1 MRYWKWPVQ
10 GNGSHS
16 YSWNGITL
24 SVNFGSAT
32 YDWDNMLPNYTGEY
46 TEDQANAVAQL
57 MYHAGVACN
66 MSYSSDASSAYTENM
81 GNGMINYFRYKSNGY
96 HTQWYTS
103 LSLSEI
109 NTMFIE
115 DLLAGRPIL
124 MGGAAADRQSG
135 HEFVCD
141 GIDADGLF
149 HINWGWGGSSNGFFA
164 LSALDPDQQ
173 GIGGSA
179 SGSGYSNDIDFMI
192 GLEPD
197 GRAVVDVTGISVAPT
212 TLNLDI
218 KAHEQLSFTVTPANA
233 NNRAVTWS
241 SQDENIA
248 IVDATGNVTGLSAGT
263 TTITATTL
271 DGSHSASCIV
281 TVSSTIAS
289 AIELTVNW
297 GYAEYDAQYVGINM
311 PWSYILRNINTNG
324 QRPLVVFWPHY
335 SGTNGIAGTYEL
347 YGQGGYMRL
356 PDSSTRLNI
365 LSGQLVVTCIGK
377 NNGDNGCNTYHF
389 LAYFTCDDGQD
400 YKVDAT
406 IEMCAEDPDG
416 TAITLSDDNVGDGTA
431 YEVTWMAN
439 GQVWEKNIA
448 IENKLSLPAINPAGC
463 GEKVFVGWSATEL
476 ATETDVIPTF
486 AKNGNVISANTTYY
500 AVYATPEEGGAEDG
514 SENEFA
520 KINTAAELT
529 NGNYLV
535 VGVKNGYYAMKN
547 AIKAN
552 YYIDQTEVSPVN
564 DVITTTDASIIW
576 QITVN
581 NNALSFYNE
590 AAGKYV
596 YLYMSGTYK
605 DAGLTESTS
614 ESIHFSYTVN
624 NGVWDFIN
632 TGISGLHLEYYGQKS
647 EFAAYTSAGD
657 PIYLY
662 KQTASG
668 ITYSAYSTVCV
679 EEGTAVE
686 QIRVAPTALKRLEDG
701 KIVILLGNEKYT
713 IFGQKIK

>member
-1 MRYWKWPVQ
+1 MKKYLIALTALMVSLTLFAAPRTAEEAAALAARFTNQQPSFRHLHRAALTANDLRLVHQTNKPASTEPALYVFNKANNGGFVMVSADDNAVTILGYSDEGSFDADRMPENVRFWLDYYAERVAKAQPVNNTKKVRKSAAVTTTVSPLLDIEGIAWNQSEPYNNMCPEDAGGRCVTGCVATAAAQIMRYWKWPVQ

-197 GRAVVDVTGISVAPT
+197 GRAAVDVTGISVAPT

-311 PWSYILRNINTNG
+311 PWSYIL
-324 QRPLVVFWPHY
+324 
-335 SGTNGIAGTYEL
+335 
-347 YGQGGYMRL
+347 
-356 PDSSTRLNI
+356 
-365 LSGQLVVTCIGK
+365 
-377 NNGDNGCNTYHF
+377 
-389 LAYFTCDDGQD
+389 
-400 YKVDAT
+400 
-406 IEMCAEDPDG
+406 
-416 TAITLSDDNVGDGTA
+416 
-431 YEVTWMAN
+431 
-439 GQVWEKNIA
+439 
-448 IENKLSLPAINPAGC
+448 
-463 GEKVFVGWSATEL
+463 
-476 ATETDVIPTF
+476 
-486 AKNGNVISANTTYY
+486 
-500 AVYATPEEGGAEDG
+500 
-514 SENEFA
+514 
-520 KINTAAELT
+520 
-529 NGNYLV
+529 
-535 VGVKNGYYAMKN
+535 
-547 AIKAN
+547 
-552 YYIDQTEVSPVN
+552 
-564 DVITTTDASIIW
+564 
-576 QITVN
+576 
-581 NNALSFYNE
+581 
-590 AAGKYV
+590 
-596 YLYMSGTYK
+596 
-605 DAGLTESTS
+605 
-614 ESIHFSYTVN
+614 
-624 NGVWDFIN
+624 
-632 TGISGLHLEYYGQKS
+632 
-647 EFAAYTSAGD
+647 
-657 PIYLY
+657 
-662 KQTASG
+662 
-668 ITYSAYSTVCV
+668 
-679 EEGTAVE
+679 
-686 QIRVAPTALKRLEDG
+686 
-701 KIVILLGNEKYT
+701 
-713 IFGQKIK
+713 